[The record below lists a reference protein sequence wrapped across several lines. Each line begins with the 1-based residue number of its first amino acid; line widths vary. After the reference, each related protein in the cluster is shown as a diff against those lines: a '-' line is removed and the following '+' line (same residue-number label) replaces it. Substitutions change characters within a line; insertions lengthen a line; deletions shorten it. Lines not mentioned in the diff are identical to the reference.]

1 MPAEFHF
8 LRPEWLW
15 ALPAVVAG
23 TLLLAYRKL
32 GPGSWQNVV
41 APELAP
47 HVLSRSAAR
56 AADSRW
62 WLLGIGGVL
71 ATLALAGPAW
81 QRIDQPVFRSD
92 QALVIAL
99 DLSRSM
105 DAQDVQPSR
114 LARAKLKIL
123 GILDRREGGQTALLV
138 YTANAFTVTPLTDD
152 TDTILAMLPALAPD
166 LMPVPGSRPAR
177 MAGWADAAK
186 TVFSWDLAPDGQ
198 RAVFD

>member
-105 DAQDVQPSR
+105 DAQDMTPSR
-114 LARAKLKIL
+114 LMRARLKIL
-123 GILDRREGGQTALLV
+123 DILERRGGGQTAEVGAQGLH
-138 YTANAFTVTPLTDD
+138 
-152 TDTILAMLPALAPD
+152 LAHGN
-166 LMPVPGSRPAR
+166 V
-177 MAGWADAAK
+177 
-186 TVFSWDLAPDGQ
+186 
-198 RAVFD
+198 RAVTRELQGDGAAHDSRSDDGVIVHCVRRY